1 MTARLCYWLIAG
13 TLIGILI
20 GVWMLVLMEICK

>member
-20 GVWMLVLMEICK
+20 GVWMLVLIELR